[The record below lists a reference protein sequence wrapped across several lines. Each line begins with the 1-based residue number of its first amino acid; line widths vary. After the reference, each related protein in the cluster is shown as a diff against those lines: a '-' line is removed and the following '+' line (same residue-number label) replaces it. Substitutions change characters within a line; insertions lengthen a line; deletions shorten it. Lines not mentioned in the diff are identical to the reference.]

1 MSSDV
6 ALWPAVLITFKKT
19 DTRPASTPQTPNRCA
34 APNDLAQPSMT
45 VPRPVPEDLGSDIED
60 RDEALQPDLTEA
72 ERNRKTSGEARAAR
86 DRDGRKCKLAHL
98 TDHLTQELWD
108 AFQDEAVQPRVE
120 ACSERALL
128 ASLGLGLLVR
138 GLFTIR
144 VADPLGLHD
153 QPVYTDIPVSQA
165 AIPDLSCRNLYLQ
178 LCRGPPGNGAN
189 TQPNAAVAAV
199 LAAHP
204 DRRARL
210 AAIPRHPSDTN
221 MVDHMAKFGEGD
233 PRWLVEERVDGTNV
247 NGWHWVEKDA
257 IEWCRM
263 RLPELLVGPSL
274 VEAGQDM
281 ELAITGLDTLTGEA
295 TINNRKNKIIPA
307 YELEIKLAWQGSAL
321 GKTCQG
327 KIHLPYLADEN
338 HDEEPDLRFSSAEE
352 DAASQA
358 LKTAFLT
365 GQGKKTLVSLI
376 KQFVAELRAGGPA
389 APSSSAS
396 PAAPGAA
403 AKPKLSSADPEAVRG
418 ASGGSGARA
427 TSEAVAS
434 AEGKGKGK
442 AGKGGLRRL
451 DLTEQFYCRA
461 GDVYDCLTVEGRF
474 KAFTQSAASIDPR
487 PGGKLTWFGGAVQ
500 SQASLASQ
508 LALGVQGEFS
518 EVQPGKRLAM
528 SWRFNNWAE
537 GVTSQVIIDLAE
549 PEPGH
554 TVLTLQQTGI
564 PEADQFGSEDVLQLT
579 ERGWRLQVFQRI
591 RQVFGY
597 GLGL

>member
-1 MSSDV
+1 
-6 ALWPAVLITFKKT
+6 
-19 DTRPASTPQTPNRCA
+19 
-34 APNDLAQPSMT
+34 
-45 VPRPVPEDLGSDIED
+45 
-60 RDEALQPDLTEA
+60 
-72 ERNRKTSGEARAAR
+72 
-86 DRDGRKCKLAHL
+86 
-98 TDHLTQELWD
+98 
-108 AFQDEAVQPRVE
+108 
-120 ACSERALL
+120 
-128 ASLGLGLLVR
+128 
-138 GLFTIR
+138 
-144 VADPLGLHD
+144 
-153 QPVYTDIPVSQA
+153 
-165 AIPDLSCRNLYLQ
+165 
-178 LCRGPPGNGAN
+178 
-189 TQPNAAVAAV
+189 
-199 LAAHP
+199 
-204 DRRARL
+204 
-210 AAIPRHPSDTN
+210 
-221 MVDHMAKFGEGD
+221 MAKFGEGD

-365 GQGKKTLVSLI
+365 GPGKKTLVSLI

-418 ASGGSGARA
+418 GSGGSGGRA

-500 SQASLASQ
+500 
-508 LALGVQGEFS
+508 GEFS

-537 GVTSQVIIDLAE
+537 GVTSQVVIDLAE